1 MIKSTNLLYI
11 VFCFLEE
18 KNIRIRVFLNI
29 CIYICYM
36 VYIKKTSGSTR
47 ESIVYFW
54 LGTCDFTIKSRK
66 DRFIRL
72 KYNTK
77 KYRPRIDSILD
88 KVQKLKRQI
97 EVRYKKVKTILL
109 ECPPFSI
116 VRHNTISGSPQLY
129 HLPKT
134 NRKIGKLNML
144 LQ

>member
-1 MIKSTNLLYI
+1 MLEHLYIYLLYGK
-11 VFCFLEE
+11 LLGRQE
-18 KNIRIRVFLNI
+18 KA
-29 CIYICYM
+29 
-36 VYIKKTSGSTR
+36 
-47 ESIVYFW
+47 IVYLW

-66 DRFIRL
+66 NWFIRL

-77 KYRPRIDSILD
+77 NYRPRIDNILD

-116 VRHNTISGSPQLY
+116 VRHNKISGSPQLY